1 MLNLALLFVHLTM
14 LKDTLMC
21 RFKLLFFFFFP
32 FYSSFSQVDIS
43 NIEIVRDKW
52 GIPHIYGKTDKEA
65 AYGLAWAHAE
75 DDFKTIQ
82 KTFLPAKGMLG
93 SLEGIRGAVLDYAV
107 ELLKSREVAY
117 RELKNL
123 PPEGLNV
130 IYGYLDGLNAY
141 ASKYPEQVLV
151 KGSFPLSIYD
161 YLTGLNLM
169 LHLFS
174 DTGDIIGQLLSN
186 SINPID
192 EMSGVDN
199 IGSSIGSNGFAFN
212 SFKTLD
218 KKSYLN
224 INTHQPLEGPFAWY
238 EAHIN
243 SDEGWNM
250 LGGLFPGLPLPV
262 IGTNE
267 NLGWTHTYNY
277 PDMND
282 VFQLVINPKN
292 KNQYKLDGSWENFEI
307 KNIKLKVKSILGLKI
322 KVRRKIIWSKF
333 GPVIKNKKG
342 YFAFFS
348 QSLNNISAIE
358 QWLKMNK
365 AANFNEFEEALKLLG
380 IPRFNIVYA
389 DREDNI
395 FYMSNA
401 RLSVRDN
408 SINWRNLV
416 IGDTSS
422 LILNKYHPYDDLPKL
437 LNPPSG
443 YIFNT
448 NNSPFN
454 STSNEYNLIEEDY
467 NSTFSYREKENNRS
481 LRFMEIIKDYDKVNF
496 DDFKKIKYDQ
506 KYPDSLAYV
515 GNINKIF
522 TLNVQDENLSDVH
535 NLIKNW
541 DKGGSYDNLGAA
553 QWSLFYRFILD
564 ILSENNLKVTDE
576 ISITFFEDALSKTKK
591 HLQKY
596 FNRIDIVLGDLQKH
610 VRGDVVL
617 PVSGLIDMIAPT
629 YVIENDNG
637 TFRSVSG
644 ESYIMLVQYSDSGV
658 EIETVLP
665 YGNSNNNKSPHYT
678 DQMKLYI
685 NKKTKKMTLD
695 KDKIY
700 NEAES
705 IYNPN

>member
-1 MLNLALLFVHLTM
+1 MCQSKLFIY
-14 LKDTLMC
+14 
-21 RFKLLFFFFFP
+21 LFFF
-32 FYSSFSQVDIS
+32 SSISLAQVNTS
-43 NIEIVRDKW
+43 NVEIVRDSW
-52 GIPHIYGKTDKEA
+52 GVPHIYGKTDKEA

-75 DDFKTIQ
+75 DDFATIQ
-82 KTFLPAKGMLG
+82 KTFLPAKGLLG
-93 SLEGIRGAVLDYAV
+93 SLDGVRGAVLDYAV
-107 ELLKSREVAY
+107 ELLKSREVAN
-117 RELKNL
+117 RELNNL
-123 PPEGLNV
+123 PPEGLNI
-130 IYGYLDGLNAY
+130 IYGYLEGLNSFA
-141 ASKYPEQVLV
+141 KKFPEKVLV
-151 KGSFPLSIYD
+151 EGSFPLSIYD

-212 SFKTLD
+212 SLKTTD
-218 KKSYLN
+218 GKSYLN

-238 EAHIN
+238 EAHVN
-243 SDEGWNM
+243 SEEGWNM

-292 KNQYKLDGSWENFEI
+292 KNQYKLDGRWEDFEI
-307 KNIKLKVKSILGLKI
+307 KKIKLKVKSLLGVKI
-322 KVRRKIIWSKF
+322 KVGRNIIWSKF

-365 AANFNEFEEALKLLG
+365 AKNFDEFEDALKLLG

-389 DREDNI
+389 DRDDNI

-401 RLSVRDN
+401 RLSVRDE

-422 LILNKYHPYDDLPKL
+422 IILNDYHPYEDLPKL

-443 YIFNT
+443 YLFNT

-454 STSNEYNLIEEDY
+454 STKKEYNLLEENY
-467 NSTFSYREKENNRS
+467 SSTFSYKEKENNRS
-481 LRFMEIIKDYDKVNF
+481 LRFMEIIKDYDKLSFDNF
-496 DDFKKIKYDQ
+496 KVIKYDQ
-506 KYPDSLAYV
+506 QYPDSLAYV
-515 GNINKIF
+515 GNIAKIF
-522 TLNVQDENLSDVH
+522 NFDTDDDTLNDILNI
-535 NLIKNW
+535 IKNW
-541 DKGGSYDNLGAA
+541 DKKGSYNNLGAA
-553 QWSLFYRFILD
+553 HWSLFYRFILEL
-564 ILSENNLKVTDE
+564 LSENDLKVTDE
-576 ISITFFEDALSKTKK
+576 IPIKLFNKALQKTRK
-591 HLQKY
+591 HLTKY
-596 FNRIDIVLGDLQKH
+596 FGKVDILLGDLQRH
-610 VRGDVVL
+610 TRGELSL

-629 YVIENDNG
+629 YVTKYKDG
-637 TFRSVSG
+637 TYRSVSG
-644 ESYIMLVQYSDSGV
+644 ESYIMLVKYSDSNI
-658 EIETVLP
+658 EIETVVP
-665 YGNSNNNKSPHYT
+665 YGNSNDPLSPHYT

-685 NKKTKKMTLD
+685 DKKTKSMTLD
-695 KDKIY
+695 RETIY
-700 NEAES
+700 KNAAS

>member
-1 MLNLALLFVHLTM
+1 MSLF
-14 LKDTLMC
+14 
-21 RFKLLFFFFFP
+21 RYLFFLVFI
-32 FYSSFSQVDIS
+32 SFNLLAQVDTD
-43 NIEIVRDKW
+43 NIDIVRDKW
-52 GIPHIYGKTDKEA
+52 GVPHIYGKTDKEA

-75 DDFKTIQ
+75 DDFETIQ

-93 SLEGIRGAVLDYAV
+93 SLEGMSGAVLDYAV
-107 ELLKSREVAY
+107 ELLKSREVAN

-123 PPEGLNV
+123 PPDGLDV
-130 IYGYLDGLNAY
+130 IYGYLGGLNAY
-141 ASKYPEQVLV
+141 AKKYPEKVLV

-212 SFKTLD
+212 SIKTSD
-218 KKSYLN
+218 GKSYLN
-224 INTHQPLEGPFAWY
+224 VNTHQPLEGPFAWY
-238 EAHIN
+238 EAHVN
-243 SDEGWNM
+243 SEQGWNM

-282 VFQLVINPKN
+282 VFQLVINPEN
-292 KNQYKLDGSWENFEI
+292 KDQYRLDGVWENFEI
-307 KNIKLKVKSILGLKI
+307 KKIKLKVKSLLGIKI
-322 KVRRKIIWSKF
+322 KVGRKIIWSKF
-333 GPVIKNKKG
+333 GPVIKNKRG

-365 AANFNEFEEALKLLG
+365 AKNFNEFEDALKLLG

-401 RLSVRDN
+401 RLSVRDS

-422 LILNKYHPYDDLPKL
+422 LILDKYHPYEDLPKL

-443 YIFNT
+443 YLFNT

-454 STSNEYNLIEEDY
+454 STSKEYNLVEEDF
-467 NSTFSYREKENNRS
+467 NPTFSYREKENNRS
-481 LRFMEIIKDYDKVNF
+481 LRFMEMIKDYDKVNF
-496 DDFKKIKYDQ
+496 DEFKVLKYDQ

-515 GNINKIF
+515 GNIDKIF
-522 TLNVQDENLSDVH
+522 SIETDNEKLTDIH
-535 NLIKNW
+535 KIIKNW
-541 DKGGSYDNLGAA
+541 DKKGGYKNLGAA
-553 QWSLFYRFILD
+553 QWSLFYSFILEL
-564 ILSENNLKVTDE
+564 LSDNNLKVTDE
-576 ISITFFEDALSKTKK
+576 IPIALFDEALLQTKK
-591 HLQKY
+591 HLIKY
-596 FNRIDIVLGDLQKH
+596 FGRLDILLGDLQKH
-610 VRGDVVL
+610 VRGDISL
-617 PVSGLIDMIAPT
+617 PISGLIDMIAPT
-629 YVIENDNG
+629 YVTKYKEG
-637 TFRSVSG
+637 KFKSVSG
-644 ESYIMLVQYSDSGV
+644 ESYIMLVKYSDFNV

-665 YGNSNNNKSPHYT
+665 YGNSNNPSSPHFT
-678 DQMKLYI
+678 DQMRMYI
-685 NKKTKKMTLD
+685 DKKTKTMTLD
-695 KDKIY
+695 R
-700 NEAES
+700 ES
-705 IYNPN
+705 IYKNATSVYNPN

>member
-1 MLNLALLFVHLTM
+1 M

-21 RFKLLFFFFFP
+21 QSKLFILLIFFSS
-32 FYSSFSQVDIS
+32 YSLAQVNTS
-43 NIEIVRDKW
+43 NIQIVRDSW
-52 GIPHIYGKTDKEA
+52 GVPHIYGKTDKEA

-75 DDFKTIQ
+75 DDFSTIQ
-82 KTFLPAKGMLG
+82 KTFLPAKGLLG
-93 SLEGIRGAVLDYAV
+93 SLDGVRGAVLDYAV
-107 ELLKSREVAY
+107 ELLKSREVAN

-130 IYGYLDGLNAY
+130 IYGYLEGLNAY
-141 ASKYPEQVLV
+141 AKKFPEKVLV
-151 KGSFPLSIYD
+151 EGSFPLSIYD

-199 IGSSIGSNGFAFN
+199 IGTSIGSNGFAFN
-212 SFKTLD
+212 SLKTTD
-218 KKSYLN
+218 GKSYLN
-224 INTHQPLEGPFAWY
+224 INTHQPLQGPFAWY
-238 EAHIN
+238 EAHVN

-282 VFQLVINPKN
+282 IFQLVINPKN
-292 KNQYKLDGSWENFEI
+292 KNQYKLDGRWEDFEI
-307 KNIKLKVKSILGLKI
+307 KKIKLRVKSLLGIKI
-322 KVRRKIIWSKF
+322 KIGRNVIWSKF

-365 AANFNEFEEALKLLG
+365 AKNFNEFEDALKLLG

-389 DREDNI
+389 DRDDNI

-401 RLSVRDN
+401 RLSVRDE

-422 LILNKYHPYDDLPKL
+422 LILNDYHPYEDLPKL

-443 YIFNT
+443 YLFNT

-454 STSNEYNLIEEDY
+454 STTKEYNLSEE
-467 NSTFSYREKENNRS
+467 NFSSTFSYQEKENNRS
-481 LRFMEIIKDYDKVNF
+481 LRFMEIIKDYDKLNF
-496 DDFKKIKYDQ
+496 DDFKVIKYDQ
-506 KYPDSLAYV
+506 QYPDSLAYV
-515 GNINKIF
+515 GNIDKIF
-522 TLNVQDENLSDVH
+522 AFQTDDERLNDILNI
-535 NLIKNW
+535 IKNW
-541 DKGGSYDNLGAA
+541 DKKGSSDNLGAA

-564 ILSENNLKVTDE
+564 LLSQSELEVTDE
-576 ISITFFEDALSKTKK
+576 MPINLFNEALQKTRK
-591 HLQKY
+591 HLIKY
-596 FNRIDIVLGDLQKH
+596 FGRVDILLGDLQKH
-610 VRGDVVL
+610 TRGDISL

-629 YVIENDNG
+629 YVTKYKDG
-637 TFRSVSG
+637 KYRSVSG
-644 ESYIMLVQYSDSGV
+644 ESYIMLVKYSGSSV
-658 EIETVLP
+658 EVETVLP
-665 YGNSNNNKSPHYT
+665 YGNSNNPSSPHYT
-678 DQMKLYI
+678 DQMRLYI
-685 NKKTKKMTLD
+685 EKKTKSMTLD
-695 KDKIY
+695 REVIY
-700 NEAES
+700 SNADS
-705 IYNPN
+705 VYNPN

>member
-1 MLNLALLFVHLTM
+1 M
-14 LKDTLMC
+14 
-21 RFKLLFFFFFP
+21 
-32 FYSSFSQVDIS
+32 DIS

-224 INTHQPLEGPFAWY
+224 INTHQPLEGPFSWY
-238 EAHIN
+238 EAHVN

-262 IGTNE
+262 IGTNQ

-282 VFQLVINPKN
+282 IFQLVVNPKN
-292 KNQYKLDGSWENFEI
+292 KNQYKLDGIWENFEI

-322 KVRRKIIWSKF
+322 KVKRKIIWSKF

-454 STSNEYNLIEEDY
+454 STSKEYNLIEEDY

>member
-1 MLNLALLFVHLTM
+1 M
-14 LKDTLMC
+14 
-21 RFKLLFFFFFP
+21 
-32 FYSSFSQVDIS
+32 DIS

-292 KNQYKLDGSWENFEI
+292 KNQYKLDGIWENFEI

>member
-1 MLNLALLFVHLTM
+1 M
-14 LKDTLMC
+14 
-21 RFKLLFFFFFP
+21 
-32 FYSSFSQVDIS
+32 DIS

-454 STSNEYNLIEEDY
+454 STSKEYNLIEEDY

>member
-1 MLNLALLFVHLTM
+1 
-14 LKDTLMC
+14 
-21 RFKLLFFFFFP
+21 
-32 FYSSFSQVDIS
+32 VDIS

-212 SFKTLD
+212 SLKTLD

-322 KVRRKIIWSKF
+322 KVKRKIIWSKF

-454 STSNEYNLIEEDY
+454 STSKEYNLIEEDY

>member
-1 MLNLALLFVHLTM
+1 MCQSKLFIY
-14 LKDTLMC
+14 
-21 RFKLLFFFFFP
+21 LFFFSS
-32 FYSSFSQVDIS
+32 YSLAQVNTS
-43 NIEIVRDKW
+43 NVEIVRDSW
-52 GIPHIYGKTDKEA
+52 GVPHIYGKTDKEA

-75 DDFKTIQ
+75 DDFATIQ
-82 KTFLPAKGMLG
+82 KTFLPAKGLLG
-93 SLEGIRGAVLDYAV
+93 SLDGIRGAVLDYAV
-107 ELLKSREVAY
+107 ELLKSREVAN
-117 RELKNL
+117 RELNNL
-123 PPEGLNV
+123 PPEGLNI
-130 IYGYLDGLNAY
+130 IYGYLEGLNSFA
-141 ASKYPEQVLV
+141 KKFPEKVLV
-151 KGSFPLSIYD
+151 EGSFPLSIYD

-212 SFKTLD
+212 SLKTTD
-218 KKSYLN
+218 GKSYLN

-238 EAHIN
+238 EAHVN
-243 SDEGWNM
+243 SEEGWNM

-292 KNQYKLDGSWENFEI
+292 KNQYKLDGRWEDFEI
-307 KNIKLKVKSILGLKI
+307 KKIKLKVKSLLGVKI
-322 KVRRKIIWSKF
+322 KVGRNIIWSKF

-365 AANFNEFEEALKLLG
+365 AKNFDEFEDALKLLG

-389 DREDNI
+389 DRDDNI

-401 RLSVRDN
+401 RLSVRDE

-422 LILNKYHPYDDLPKL
+422 IILNDYHPYEDLPKL

-443 YIFNT
+443 YLFNT

-454 STSNEYNLIEEDY
+454 STTKEYNLLEENY
-467 NSTFSYREKENNRS
+467 SSTFSYKEKENNRS
-481 LRFMEIIKDYDKVNF
+481 LRFMEIIKDYDKLSFDNF
-496 DDFKKIKYDQ
+496 KVIKYDQ
-506 KYPDSLAYV
+506 QYPDSLAYV
-515 GNINKIF
+515 GNIAKIF
-522 TLNVQDENLSDVH
+522 NFETDDDTLNDSLNI
-535 NLIKNW
+535 IKNW
-541 DKGGSYDNLGAA
+541 DKKGSYNNLGAA
-553 QWSLFYRFILD
+553 HWSLFYRFILEL
-564 ILSENNLKVTDE
+564 LSENDLKVTDE
-576 ISITFFEDALSKTKK
+576 IPIKLFNEALQKTRK
-591 HLQKY
+591 HLIKY
-596 FNRIDIVLGDLQKH
+596 FGRVDVLLGDLQRH
-610 VRGDVVL
+610 TRGEISL

-629 YVIENDNG
+629 YVTKYEDG
-637 TFRSVSG
+637 TYRSVSG
-644 ESYIMLVQYSDSGV
+644 ESYIMLVKYSDSNI
-658 EIETVLP
+658 EIETVVP
-665 YGNSNNNKSPHYT
+665 YGNSNDPLSPHYT

-685 NKKTKKMTLD
+685 DKKTKSMTLD
-695 KDKIY
+695 RETIY
-700 NEAES
+700 KNAAS

>member
-1 MLNLALLFVHLTM
+1 M
-14 LKDTLMC
+14 
-21 RFKLLFFFFFP
+21 
-32 FYSSFSQVDIS
+32 DIS

-292 KNQYKLDGSWENFEI
+292 KNQYKLDGIWENFEI
-307 KNIKLKVKSILGLKI
+307 KNIKLKVKSILGLNI
-322 KVRRKIIWSKF
+322 KVKRKIIWSKF

-422 LILNKYHPYDDLPKL
+422 LILNKYHPYYDLPKL

-454 STSNEYNLIEEDY
+454 STSKEYNLIEEDY

-685 NKKTKKMTLD
+685 NQKTKKMTLD

>member
-1 MLNLALLFVHLTM
+1 M
-14 LKDTLMC
+14 
-21 RFKLLFFFFFP
+21 
-32 FYSSFSQVDIS
+32 DIS

-141 ASKYPEQVLV
+141 ASKYAEQVLV

-292 KNQYKLDGSWENFEI
+292 KNQYKLDGIWENFEI

-454 STSNEYNLIEEDY
+454 STSKEYNLIEEDY

>member
-1 MLNLALLFVHLTM
+1 MLMSLF
-14 LKDTLMC
+14 
-21 RFKLLFFFFFP
+21 RYLFFLVFI
-32 FYSSFSQVDIS
+32 SFNLLAQVDTD
-43 NIEIVRDKW
+43 NIDIVRDKW
-52 GIPHIYGKTDKEA
+52 GVPHIYGKTDKEA

-75 DDFKTIQ
+75 DDFETIQ

-93 SLEGIRGAVLDYAV
+93 SLEGMSGAVLDYAV
-107 ELLKSREVAY
+107 ELLKSREVAN

-123 PPEGLNV
+123 PPDGLDI
-130 IYGYLDGLNAY
+130 IYGYLGGLNAY
-141 ASKYPEQVLV
+141 AKKYPEKVLV

-212 SFKTLD
+212 SIKTSD
-218 KKSYLN
+218 GKSYLN
-224 INTHQPLEGPFAWY
+224 VNTHQPLEGPFAWY
-238 EAHIN
+238 EAHVN
-243 SDEGWNM
+243 SEQGWNM

-282 VFQLVINPKN
+282 VFQLVINPEN
-292 KNQYKLDGSWENFEI
+292 KDQYRLDGVWENFEI
-307 KNIKLKVKSILGLKI
+307 KKIKLKVKSLLGIKI
-322 KVRRKIIWSKF
+322 KVGRKIIWSKF

-365 AANFNEFEEALKLLG
+365 AKNFNEFEDALKLLG

-401 RLSVRDN
+401 RLSVRDS

-422 LILNKYHPYDDLPKL
+422 LILDKYHPYEDLPKL

-443 YIFNT
+443 YLFNT

-454 STSNEYNLIEEDY
+454 STSKEYNLVEEDF
-467 NSTFSYREKENNRS
+467 NPTFSYREKENNRS
-481 LRFMEIIKDYDKVNF
+481 LRFMEMIKDYDKVNF
-496 DDFKKIKYDQ
+496 DEFKVLKYDQ

-515 GNINKIF
+515 GNIDKIF
-522 TLNVQDENLSDVH
+522 SIETDNEKLTDIH
-535 NLIKNW
+535 KIIKNW
-541 DKGGSYDNLGAA
+541 DKKGGYKNLGAA
-553 QWSLFYRFILD
+553 QWSLFYSFILEL
-564 ILSENNLKVTDE
+564 LSDNNLKVTDE
-576 ISITFFEDALSKTKK
+576 IPIALFDEALLQTKK
-591 HLQKY
+591 HLIKY
-596 FNRIDIVLGDLQKH
+596 FGRLDILLGDLQKH
-610 VRGDVVL
+610 VRGDISL
-617 PVSGLIDMIAPT
+617 PISGLIDMIAPT
-629 YVIENDNG
+629 YVTKYKEG
-637 TFRSVSG
+637 KFKSVSG
-644 ESYIMLVQYSDSGV
+644 ESYIMLVKYSDFNV

-665 YGNSNNNKSPHYT
+665 YGNSNNPSSPHFT
-678 DQMKLYI
+678 DQMRMYI
-685 NKKTKKMTLD
+685 DKKTKTMTLD
-695 KDKIY
+695 R
-700 NEAES
+700 ES
-705 IYNPN
+705 IYKNATSVYNPN

>member
-1 MLNLALLFVHLTM
+1 MCQSKLFIY
-14 LKDTLMC
+14 
-21 RFKLLFFFFFP
+21 LFFFSS
-32 FYSSFSQVDIS
+32 YSLAQVNTS
-43 NIEIVRDKW
+43 NVEIVRDSW
-52 GIPHIYGKTDKEA
+52 GVPHIYGKTDKEA

-75 DDFKTIQ
+75 DDFATIQ
-82 KTFLPAKGMLG
+82 KTFLPAKGLLG
-93 SLEGIRGAVLDYAV
+93 SLDGIRGAVLDYAV
-107 ELLKSREVAY
+107 ELLKSREVAN
-117 RELKNL
+117 RELNNL
-123 PPEGLNV
+123 PPEGLNI
-130 IYGYLDGLNAY
+130 IYGYLEGLNSFA
-141 ASKYPEQVLV
+141 KKFPEKVLV
-151 KGSFPLSIYD
+151 EGSFPLSIYD

-199 IGSSIGSNGFAFN
+199 IGTSIGSNGFAFN
-212 SFKTLD
+212 SLKTTD
-218 KKSYLN
+218 GKSYLN

-238 EAHIN
+238 EAHVN
-243 SDEGWNM
+243 SEEGWNM

-292 KNQYKLDGSWENFEI
+292 KNQYKLDGRWEDFEI
-307 KNIKLKVKSILGLKI
+307 KKIKLKVKSLLGVKI
-322 KVRRKIIWSKF
+322 KVGRNIIWSKF

-365 AANFNEFEEALKLLG
+365 AKNFDEFEDALKLLG

-389 DREDNI
+389 DRDDNI

-401 RLSVRDN
+401 RLSVRDE

-422 LILNKYHPYDDLPKL
+422 IILNDYHPYEDLPKL

-443 YIFNT
+443 YLFNT

-454 STSNEYNLIEEDY
+454 STTKEYNLLEENY
-467 NSTFSYREKENNRS
+467 SSTFSYKEKENNRS
-481 LRFMEIIKDYDKVNF
+481 LRFMEIIKDYDKLSFDNF
-496 DDFKKIKYDQ
+496 KVIKYDQ
-506 KYPDSLAYV
+506 QYPDSLAYV
-515 GNINKIF
+515 GNIAKIF
-522 TLNVQDENLSDVH
+522 NFETDDDTLNDILNI
-535 NLIKNW
+535 IKNW
-541 DKGGSYDNLGAA
+541 DKKGSYNNLGAA
-553 QWSLFYRFILD
+553 HWSLFYRFILEL
-564 ILSENNLKVTDE
+564 LSENDLKVTDE
-576 ISITFFEDALSKTKK
+576 IPIKLFNEALQKTRK
-591 HLQKY
+591 HLIKY
-596 FNRIDIVLGDLQKH
+596 FGRVDVLLGDLQRH
-610 VRGDVVL
+610 TRGEISL

-629 YVIENDNG
+629 YVTKYEDG
-637 TFRSVSG
+637 TYRSVSG
-644 ESYIMLVQYSDSGV
+644 ESYIMLVKYSDSNI
-658 EIETVLP
+658 EIETVVP
-665 YGNSNNNKSPHYT
+665 YGNSNDPLSPHYT

-685 NKKTKKMTLD
+685 DKKTKSMTLD
-695 KDKIY
+695 RETIY
-700 NEAES
+700 KNAAS